1 MKKYYPMATYDGETD
16 NFHTLTTYD
25 CQDNVDQCL
34 SVIRNWISA
43 GFKIDNCWI
52 QEFEADANVPKNI
65 SVHILADRKEDL
77 EKELRLRFFYK
88 NIQILNIL
96 NQDKFLEH

>member
-1 MKKYYPMATYDGETD
+1 MKRYYPMATYDRKTD

-25 CQDNVDQCL
+25 SQDTVDQCL

-52 QEFEADANVPKNI
+52 QEFDENTNVPRNI
-65 SVHILADRKEDL
+65 SVHIVGGKP
-77 EKELRLRFFYK
+77 KCIYK
-88 NIQILNIL
+88 RRV
-96 NQDKFLEH
+96 

>member
-1 MKKYYPMATYDGETD
+1 MKTYYPMATYDGKTD

-25 CQDNVDQCL
+25 SQFTVDECL

-52 QEFEADANVPKNI
+52 QEFEANTNVPINI
-65 SVHILADRKEDL
+65 SVHIVGGKP
-77 EKELRLRFFYK
+77 KVMYK
-88 NIQILNIL
+88 RG
-96 NQDKFLEH
+96 